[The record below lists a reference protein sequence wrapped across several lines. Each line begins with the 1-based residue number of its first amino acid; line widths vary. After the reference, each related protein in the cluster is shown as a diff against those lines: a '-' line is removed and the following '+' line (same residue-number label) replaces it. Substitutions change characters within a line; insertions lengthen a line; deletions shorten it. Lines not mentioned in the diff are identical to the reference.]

1 MTIND
6 TAEPCGKTWLLF
18 LFLFYFSIF
27 MGLIFDLCFLIFLF
41 NYKLSASCV
50 DLFLRFSETP
60 LSCAV
65 NSVLQKRTL
74 PELLMTSSL
83 VSVALFV
90 LHTAVI
96 HEILFAVTLGILFYS
111 FISLLYCCNYCGF
124 LDV

>member
-90 LHTAVI
+90 YIQLSSMKFSLQSPWEFSFTLSSHYYIVVI
-96 HEILFAVTLGILFYS
+96 IVVS
-111 FISLLYCCNYCGF
+111 
-124 LDV
+124 

>member
-50 DLFLRFSETP
+50 DLFLRFPETP

-90 LHTAVI
+90 YIQLSSMKFSLQSLWEFSFTLSSHYYIVVI
-96 HEILFAVTLGILFYS
+96 IVVS
-111 FISLLYCCNYCGF
+111 
-124 LDV
+124 

>member
-90 LHTAVI
+90 YIQLSSMKFSLQSLWEFSFTLSSHYYIVVI
-96 HEILFAVTLGILFYS
+96 IVVS
-111 FISLLYCCNYCGF
+111 
-124 LDV
+124 

>member
-6 TAEPCGKTWLLF
+6 TAEPCSKTWLLF

-27 MGLIFDLCFLIFLF
+27 MGLILDLCFLIFLF
-41 NYKLSASCV
+41 NYKLSTSYV

-65 NSVLQKRTL
+65 NSILQKKTL

-83 VSVALFV
+83 VSVALCV
-90 LHTAVI
+90 HTAVI
-96 HEILFAVTLGILFYS
+96 HGILFAVILGIPFCS
-111 FISLLYCCNYCGF
+111 FISLLYCNYCGF
-124 LDV
+124 LDI

>member
-6 TAEPCGKTWLLF
+6 KTEPCSKTWFLF

-27 MGLIFDLCFLIFLF
+27 MGLIFDLCFLIFFF

-74 PELLMTSSL
+74 PELLMTSNL

-90 LHTAVI
+90 YVQLSSTEFSLQSPWEFPFALSSHYYIVVI
-96 HEILFAVTLGILFYS
+96 IVVS
-111 FISLLYCCNYCGF
+111 
-124 LDV
+124 